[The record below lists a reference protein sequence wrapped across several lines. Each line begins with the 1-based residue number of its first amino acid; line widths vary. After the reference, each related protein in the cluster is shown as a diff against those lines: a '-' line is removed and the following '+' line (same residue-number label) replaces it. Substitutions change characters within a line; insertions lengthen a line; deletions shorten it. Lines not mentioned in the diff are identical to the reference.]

1 MTKQEILASLR
12 ECAAKL
18 GRAPKQA
25 DLRKMTK
32 ITRHWILRHF
42 TDVTDAYREAGI
54 LRVGAPHRIDTQT
67 LLEDWVKVAR
77 SVKRLPSRSDYLNQG
92 KYSGVPFFRLC
103 GQWSRVPDYLRA
115 FARERR
121 LEGKWGDVLKM
132 IGSRGKAVSQV
143 VWAKPPAGPTDPTNT
158 ALSNDVGFSNV
169 NHVNDNHANHANR
182 ANEDVPPTA
191 LPALRRRG
199 VRVDRPVYGRPCS
212 LLGLRYEP
220 VNELGVVYVFGMV
233 APRLGLQVERMQQ
246 AFPDCEAVR
255 EVGPGRWQRVRIEF
269 EYASRNFLPHNHRS
283 GGCDMIVCWT
293 HNWPECPKELEVIE
307 LQRIVRGM

>member
-32 ITRHWILRHF
+32 ITRHWILQHF

-115 FARERR
+115 FARERQ

-132 IGSRGKAVSQV
+132 IGCRGKAASSVS
-143 VWAKPPAGPTDPTNT
+143 WAKPPASPTDLTNT
-158 ALSNDVGFSNV
+158 TLSNDVGFSNV
-169 NHVNDNHANHANR
+169 NQANDNHANHVSCANHVSR
-182 ANEDVPPTA
+182 ANHVSCANDDMPPTA
-191 LPALRRRG
+191 LPTL
-199 VRVDRPVYGRPCS
+199 
-212 LLGLRYEP
+212 
-220 VNELGVVYVFGMV
+220 
-233 APRLGLQVERMQQ
+233 
-246 AFPDCEAVR
+246 
-255 EVGPGRWQRVRIEF
+255 
-269 EYASRNFLPHNHRS
+269 
-283 GGCDMIVCWT
+283 
-293 HNWPECPKELEVIE
+293 
-307 LQRIVRGM
+307 